1 MDMFFSELRKY
12 RLAEDENTLRDV
24 SEYQQV
30 RSEINRRVSP
40 LTGGTDWENVFK
52 LCATIGQRD
61 GFDLLLAVYY
71 TVAAVKIQGLKGM
84 SDGLELQAAVIQHQ
98 GADSLFPAVKR
109 VDLFNWMIGHIASEI
124 RALKPGKAQLRDL
137 YRCERAC
144 NSLYELLNEIQ
155 PENVPDLEAIA
166 FHIFEHIDRLEQASV
181 PQEKIVKVSVVN
193 KFALLCMLML
203 GLCLGGGGY
212 YGWTKMPRLMTSVLK
227 LDQQP
232 RILTQE
238 DGQKLYKQFGT
249 EKLSEARKT
258 LSAIY
263 LGAMKEAFE
272 EPVGGA
278 LLNAVEMGTSLQF
291 LYPDDIDI
299 TVHNM
304 EVKIWKQ
311 MLEDEYSAQKAR
323 FQTARTSAANL
334 RRFVKRGD
342 LNSAR
347 RLSERIEKY
356 ALSLSPLYGRTLYI
370 EEKIQSKDYS
380 GAESELRKLSASINA
395 LLFKVASI
403 ERQLDDKL

>member
-1 MDMFFSELRKY
+1 MFFSELKKY
-12 RLAEDENTLRDV
+12 KLAEDENALRDV
-24 SEYQQV
+24 PEYQQI

-40 LTGGTDWENVFK
+40 LIGGTDWETVFK
-52 LCATIGQRD
+52 LCASIGQRD

-71 TVAAVKIQGLKGM
+71 TVAAVKIQGLRGLP
-84 SDGLELQAAVIQHQ
+84 DGLELQAAVIKHQ
-98 GADSLFPAVKR
+98 GKDSLFPAAKR

-124 RALKPGKAQLRDL
+124 RALKPGITQLREL

-166 FHIFEHIDRLEQASV
+166 FHIFEHIDRLEQSSV
-181 PQEKIVKVSVVN
+181 PQEKIVKVPVVN
-193 KFALLCMLML
+193 KFALACVLLL

-212 YGWTKMPRLMTSVLK
+212 YGWTTMPRLMTSVLETV
-227 LDQQP
+227 QQP

-238 DGQKLYKQFGT
+238 DGQKLIKEYGT
-249 EKLSEARKT
+249 EKLSEVRET

-263 LGAMKEAFE
+263 LGAMKEAFDK
-272 EPVGGA
+272 PVGEK
-278 LLNAVEMGTSLQF
+278 LFNAVEVGTSLQF
-291 LYPDDIDI
+291 LYPEDIDI

-304 EVKIWKQ
+304 EVKVWKQ
-311 MLEDEYSAQKAR
+311 VLEDEFIAQKIR

-347 RLSERIEKY
+347 RLSENIEKY

-370 EEKIQSKDYS
+370 EEKLQNKDYS
-380 GAESELRKLSASINA
+380 GAESELRKLSTSINA

-403 ERQLDDKL
+403 EHQLDNKL